1 MVTKYVVTQ
10 NSVFPNGTESEE
22 TFGIYQDAIT
32 DAVRKA
38 SSSSSNTTFY
48 VHQVDSR
55 PVYKVERDVRLVAEV
70 IDEGSSDKS

>member
-38 SSSSSNTTFY
+38 SASSVNATFY